1 MTPRFASRI
10 AIANSVL
17 VGWNSGLLC
26 AFLIA
31 ILIGV
36 MFNTFADGIDD
47 SWRIATAILVAVIV
61 GIFCGYTEDSDYCRC
76 RYDPRSAE
84 RAVER
89 VELRVNDKRAESQT
103 IAKLETNDRNH
114 PFHGRHIAA

>member
-31 ILIGV
+31 ILTGV

-61 GIFCGYTEDSDYCRC
+61 GIFCGHTVARH
-76 RYDPRSAE
+76 
-84 RAVER
+84 
-89 VELRVNDKRAESQT
+89 T
-103 IAKLETNDRNH
+103 IPWFLQLKPGTKYLWLFALALFTALSFPV
-114 PFHGRHIAA
+114 PFGYIAYST